1 MENNEPNN
9 ENSQNQEQKPQRDR
23 RPNPHRQNNNT
34 PNPNRRPQEGN
45 TQGDNRQSGNTN
57 NQNQQRENRPNTNQD
72 RKPHPNKKPN
82 PNKNQNEGQNSEG
95 QSSNQNK
102 NANRNPNQNN
112 NQNRKPNPNQKP
124 GNKPNN
130 PNKNRSGG
138 GGKGRGKR
146 KNITTVNDTMRASLQ
161 ENARVKDATMNP
173 WKQIDMASKGKI
185 RFTPLGGLGEIGGNM
200 AVLETE
206 TTAIIIDVGMSFP
219 DETMHGVDILVPDF
233 SYLHTLKASGKE
245 VFIIITHGHE
255 DHIGAMPYLFKELQ
269 FPIYATPLA
278 LAMIENK
285 FNEHGLSQYTNK
297 FNFVTLRKQYEIGD
311 MKIEWMH
318 NTHSI
323 IDACSLAV
331 ETPAGTI
338 IHTADFKIDHTP
350 IDNYTMDLH
359 RYAYYGAKGVLC
371 LFSDSTNSHN
381 PGFTKSEKVVG
392 KTFDTLFDLAKG
404 RVIMSTFSS
413 NVHRIYQAMDRGVKH
428 GRKICVIG
436 RSMERNVETN
446 RALGFV
452 DIDDKHFI
460 EVHEVPKYSENEILI
475 VTTGSQGETMAA
487 LNRMASDEH
496 RHIKLKPSDTV
507 IISASAIP
515 GNEASVSGLMN
526 KLVKAGVTVRYRE
539 VGDIHVSGHA
549 GQEEQ
554 KLILR
559 LVQPKFF
566 LPVHGEYNHIAKHAQ
581 TAVACGVDER
591 NILLMSDGDQVEI
604 TPKYLKKVKT
614 VKTGKTYI
622 DNQNN
627 MTIEDDVVIDRQ
639 KLAEDGIINVVA
651 QISQSTQKVVGK
663 PVITTHGLVPDKEDK
678 KFAKEIEVMLETMLL
693 NMKPE
698 ALKNHKNIEDDIRG
712 SIRKHVVR
720 TKKRYPLIIPTIFIV

>member
-1 MENNEPNN
+1 MENQN
-9 ENSQNQEQKPQRDR
+9 ENSRNQEQKTNSNSTQRER
-23 RPNPHRQNNNT
+23 RPNPHRQPKNSS
-34 PNPNRRPQEGN
+34 
-45 TQGDNRQSGNTN
+45 TQQ
-57 NQNQQRENRPNTNQD
+57 NRPN
-72 RKPHPNKKPN
+72 P
-82 PNKNQNEGQNSEG
+82 
-95 QSSNQNK
+95 
-102 NANRNPNQNN
+102 NANRNPNG
-112 NQNRKPNPNQKP
+112 NQKQSPQREVNGNVKDADTPNGNRKPNPNQNRNKNNKNRNNNQGDNRRNTKQGGNQNNNRP
-124 GNKPNN
+124 GNKGGN
-130 PNKNRSGG
+130 NKNR
-138 GGKGRGKR
+138 GRR
-146 KNITTVNDTMRASLQ
+146 KNVTTVNDTMRKYLDIN
-161 ENARVKDATMNP
+161 EKVKDATMNP
-173 WKQIDMASKGKI
+173 WKQIDVAAKGKL

-200 AVLETE
+200 AVFETE

-233 SYLHTLKASGKE
+233 SYLHALKKE
-245 VFIIITHGHE
+245 KDVYVIITHGHE

-269 FPIYATPLA
+269 FPIYGTPLA

-285 FNEHGLSQYTNK
+285 FNEHGLSAHTKY
-297 FNFVTLRKQYEIGD
+297 FNYVTMRKQHQIGD
-311 MKIEWMH
+311 LKIEWMH

-323 IDACSLAV
+323 IDACSLAI
-331 ETPAGTI
+331 ETSIGTI

-350 IDNYTMDLH
+350 VDNYTMDLH

-413 NVHRIYQAMDRGVKH
+413 NVHRIFQAMERGVKH

-452 DIDDKHFI
+452 DIEDKHFI
-460 EVHEVPKYSENEILI
+460 EVHEVPKYADHEVLI

-487 LNRMASDEH
+487 LNRMATDEH

-515 GNEASVSGLMN
+515 GNEASVSGLLN
-526 KLVKAGVTVRYRE
+526 KLMKIGVTVRYRE
-539 VGDIHVSGHA
+539 FGDIHVSGHA
-549 GQEEQ
+549 AQEEQ

-559 LVQPKFF
+559 LIQPKFF
-566 LPVHGEYNHIAKHAQ
+566 LPVHGEYNHLAAHAK
-581 TAVACGVDER
+581 TAVDCGVDER
-591 NILLMSDGDQVEI
+591 NILLMSDGDQIEL
-604 TPKYLKKVKT
+604 TTKYLKKVKT
-614 VKTGKTYI
+614 VKSGKTYI

-627 MTIEDDVVIDRQ
+627 KTIENDVVLDRQ

-651 QISQSTQKVVGK
+651 QISQENQKLVGK
-663 PVITTHGLVPDKEDK
+663 PVISTHGLIADNELK
-678 KFAKEIEVMLETMLL
+678 KFQKEIEVMIENLL
-693 NMKPE
+693 LHMKPE
-698 ALKNHKNIEDDIRG
+698 ALKNHKDIENDIRNG
-712 SIRKHVVR
+712 IRKHVIR
-720 TKKRYPLIIPTIFIV
+720 TKKRYPLIIPTVFII

>member
-1 MENNEPNN
+1 MENNNQN
-9 ENSQNQEQKPQRDR
+9 SENSQNQGQKTSRER
-23 RPNPHRQNNNT
+23 RPNPHRQNRPQGENGRR
-34 PNPNRRPQEGN
+34 PNP
-45 TQGDNRQSGNTN
+45 
-57 NQNQQRENRPNTNQD
+57 
-72 RKPHPNKKPN
+72 HKKPN
-82 PNKNQNEGQNSEG
+82 PN
-95 QSSNQNK
+95 
-102 NANRNPNQNN
+102 RIPNTKPEVNGNIQDKPAPNG
-112 NQNRKPNPNQKP
+112 NRKPNPNQNKNRHNQNRNTHG

-130 PNKNRSGG
+130 NKPNQNYNHKPNNKGGNKNRN
-138 GGKGRGKR
+138 KR
-146 KNITTVNDTMRASLQ
+146 RNVTTVNDEMRKYL
-161 ENARVKDATMNP
+161 EINDKVKEATMHP
-173 WKQIDMASKGKI
+173 WKNADMSLTAKV

-206 TTAIIIDVGMSFP
+206 STAIIIDVGMSFP

-233 SYLHTLKASGKE
+233 SYLHTLKKE
-245 VFIIITHGHE
+245 KDVYVIITHGHE

-269 FPIYATPLA
+269 FPIYGTPLA

-285 FNEHGLSQYTNK
+285 FNEHGLSQYTK
-297 FNFVTLRKQYEIGD
+297 YFNFVTMRKQHQIGD
-311 MKIEWMH
+311 MLIEWMH

-323 IDACSLAV
+323 IDACSLAI

-350 IDNYTMDLH
+350 VDNYTMDLRRFAH
-359 RYAYYGAKGVLC
+359 YGEKGVLC

-392 KTFDTLFDLAKG
+392 KTFDTLFDMAKG

-413 NVHRIYQAMDRGVKH
+413 NVHRIAQAMERGVLH

-436 RSMERNVETN
+436 RSMERNIETN

-452 DIDDKHFI
+452 DIPDKNFI
-460 EVHEVPKYSENEILI
+460 EVHEVPKYADHEVLI

-487 LNRMASDEH
+487 LNRMATDEH

-515 GNEASVSGLMN
+515 GNEASVSSLMN
-526 KLVKAGVTVRYRE
+526 KLMKAGCTVRYKE
-539 VGDIHVSGHA
+539 FGDIHVSGHA
-549 GQEEQ
+549 AQEEQ

-559 LVQPKFF
+559 LIQPKFF

-581 TAVACGVDER
+581 TAIECGVDER
-591 NILLMSDGDQVEI
+591 NILLMADGDQIEL
-604 TPKYLKKVKT
+604 TTKYLKKVKT
-614 VKTGKTYI
+614 VKSGKTYI

-627 MTIEDDVVIDRQ
+627 MTIENDVVLDRQ

-651 QISQSTQKVVGK
+651 QISQSNQKVVGK
-663 PVITTHGLVPDKEDK
+663 PVISTHGLVAEKEMK
-678 KFAKEIEVMLETMLL
+678 KLQKEIEVLIETLLL

-698 ALKNHKNIEDDIRG
+698 ALKNHKDVENDIRNV
-712 SIRKHVVR
+712 IRKHIIR

>member
-1 MENNEPNN
+1 MESNKPNN
-9 ENSQNQEQKPQRDR
+9 ENSQDQGQKTPNTQNRER
-23 RPNPHRQNNNT
+23 RPNPHRQNNN
-34 PNPNRRPQEGN
+34 PNR
-45 TQGDNRQSGNTN
+45 QGQNNENRQN
-57 NQNQQRENRPNTNQD
+57 NQ
-72 RKPHPNKKPN
+72 
-82 PNKNQNEGQNSEG
+82 
-95 QSSNQNK
+95 SN
-102 NANRNPNQNN
+102 NANRKPNN
-112 NQNRKPNPNQKP
+112 NPNRKPNPNKDVN
-124 GNKPNN
+124 GNVQDKEVNGNKKPNN
-130 PNKNRSGG
+130 NQNRNNNKNQSRKPNPNGKPNNRPSNNKNSGNKNR
-138 GGKGRGKR
+138 GRR
-146 KNITTVNDTMRASLQ
+146 KNVTTVNETMRASIE

-173 WKQIDMASKGKI
+173 WKQIDIASKGKI

-233 SYLHTLKASGKE
+233 SYLHTLKDKK
-245 VFIIITHGHE
+245 VFVIITHGHE
-255 DHIGAMPYLFKELQ
+255 DHIGAMPYLFKELK

-285 FNEHGLSQYTNK
+285 FNEHGLKADTKY
-297 FNFVTLRKQYEIGD
+297 FNFVTLREQYQIGD

-323 IDACSLAV
+323 IDACSLAI

-350 IDNYTMDLH
+350 VDNYTMDLH

-381 PGFTKSEKVVG
+381 PGFTKSETVVG
-392 KTFDTLFDLAKG
+392 RTFDTLFDLAKG

-413 NVHRIYQAMDRGVKH
+413 NVHRIYQAMERGVKH

-436 RSMERNVETN
+436 RSMERNVETT

-452 DIDDKHFI
+452 DIEDKHFI

-487 LNRMASDEH
+487 LNRMATDEH

-515 GNEASVSGLMN
+515 GNEGSVSKLMN
-526 KLVKAGVTVRYRE
+526 LLVKAGVTVRYRE
-539 VGDIHVSGHA
+539 FTDIHVSGHA
-549 GQEEQ
+549 AQEEQ

-559 LVQPKFF
+559 LIQPKFF

-581 TAVACGVDER
+581 TAISCGVDKR

-604 TPKYLKKVKT
+604 TPKFIKKVKT
-614 VKTGKTYI
+614 VKSGKTYI

-627 MTIEDDVVIDRQ
+627 MTIENDVVLDRQ
-639 KLAEDGIINVVA
+639 KLAEDGIVNIVA
-651 QISQSTQKVVGK
+651 QIAQSNQKVVGK
-663 PVITTHGLVPDKEDK
+663 PVISTHGLVAEKESK
-678 KFAKEIEVMLETMLL
+678 KFAKEIETLLETFLL

-698 ALKNHKNIEDDIRG
+698 ALKDHRIIENDIR
-712 SIRKHVVR
+712 SVIRKHVVR

>member
-1 MENNEPNN
+1 MESNTNN
-9 ENSQNQEQKPQRDR
+9 ENSQSQEQKTQNNSNSSTQNRER
-23 RPNPHRQNNNT
+23 KPNPHRQNNTQGQGSNANRSNQNRQQ
-34 PNPNRRPQEGN
+34 NPNRKPQASKDVNGNVQDKPAANGN
-45 TQGDNRQSGNTN
+45 TKQNNRNKN
-57 NQNQQRENRPNTNQD
+57 RNQQNR
-72 RKPHPNKKPN
+72 
-82 PNKNQNEGQNSEG
+82 S
-95 QSSNQNK
+95 
-102 NANRNPNQNN
+102 
-112 NQNRKPNPNQKP
+112 

-130 PNKNRSGG
+130 AQGGKNNQNRQGG
-138 GGKGRGKR
+138 GGNKNRGKR
-146 KNITTVNDTMRASLQ
+146 KNVTTVNDTMRASIE
-161 ENARVKDATMNP
+161 ENARVKEATMNP
-173 WKQIDMASKGKI
+173 WKNIDMSAKGKI

-233 SYLHTLKASGKE
+233 SYLHTLKASGKK
-245 VFIIITHGHE
+245 VFVIITHGHE
-255 DHIGAMPYLFKELQ
+255 DHIGAMPYLFKELK

-285 FNEHGLSQYTNK
+285 FNEHGLKGDTKY
-297 FNFVTLRKQYEIGD
+297 FNFVTLRQQYQIGD
-311 MKIEWMH
+311 LKIEWLH

-323 IDACSLAV
+323 IDACSLAI
-331 ETPAGTI
+331 ETPAGI
-338 IHTADFKIDHTP
+338 IMHTADFKVDHTP
-350 IDNYTMDLH
+350 VDNYTMDLR
-359 RYAYYGAKGVLC
+359 RYAYYGEKGVLC

-381 PGFTKSEKVVG
+381 PGFTKSETVVG
-392 KTFDTLFDLAKG
+392 RTFDTLFDLAKG

-413 NVHRIYQAMDRGVKH
+413 NVHRIFQAMERGVKH

-452 DIDDKHFI
+452 DIEDKHFI
-460 EVHEVPKYSENEILI
+460 EVHEVPKYSENEVLI

-487 LNRMASDEH
+487 LNRMATDEH

-539 VGDIHVSGHA
+539 FADIHVSGHA
-549 GQEEQ
+549 AQEEQ

-581 TAVACGVDER
+581 TAVACGVDKR

-604 TPKYLKKVKT
+604 TTKFIKKVKT

-627 MTIEDDVVIDRQ
+627 MTIENDVVLDRQ
-639 KLAEDGIINVVA
+639 KLAEDGIVNVVA
-651 QISQSTQKVVGK
+651 QISQNNQKVVGK
-663 PVITTHGLVPDKEDK
+663 PVISTHGLVSEKESK
-678 KFAKEIEVMLETMLL
+678 KFTKEIEVLIETLLL

-698 ALKNHKNIEDDIRG
+698 ALKDHKGVEDEIRG
-712 SIRKHVVR
+712 VIRKHVVR

>member
-1 MENNEPNN
+1 MNGNVQEKEVNGNRKPN
-9 ENSQNQEQKPQRDR
+9 
-23 RPNPHRQNNNT
+23 
-34 PNPNRRPQEGN
+34 
-45 TQGDNRQSGNTN
+45 N
-57 NQNQQRENRPNTNQD
+57 NQNR
-72 RKPHPNKKPN
+72 
-82 PNKNQNEGQNSEG
+82 
-95 QSSNQNK
+95 
-102 NANRNPNQNN
+102 NN
-112 NQNRKPNPNQKP
+112 NNSQNRKPNPN
-124 GNKPNN
+124 GKPNN
-130 PNKNRSGG
+130 RPNNNKNAGNKNR
-138 GGKGRGKR
+138 GRK
-146 KNITTVNDTMRASLQ
+146 KNVTTVNDTMRASIE
-161 ENARVKDATMNP
+161 ENARVKEATMNP
-173 WKQIDMASKGKI
+173 WKQIDIASKGKI

-206 TTAIIIDVGMSFP
+206 TTAIVIDVGMSFP

-233 SYLHTLKASGKE
+233 SYLHTIKDKIKA
-245 VFIIITHGHE
+245 VIITHGHE
-255 DHIGAMPYLFKELQ
+255 DHIGAMPYLFKELK

-285 FNEHGLSQYTNK
+285 FNEHGLKADTKY
-297 FNFVTLRKQYEIGD
+297 FNFVTIRKQYEIGD

-323 IDACSLAV
+323 IDACSLAI
-331 ETPAGTI
+331 ETPAGTL

-350 IDNYTMDLH
+350 VDGYTMDLH

-381 PGFTKSEKVVG
+381 PGFTKSETVVG
-392 KTFDTLFDLAKG
+392 KTFDTLFNLAKG

-413 NVHRIYQAMDRGVKH
+413 NVHRIYQAMERGVKH

-452 DIDDKHFI
+452 DIEDKHFI

-487 LNRMASDEH
+487 LNRMATDEH

-515 GNEASVSGLMN
+515 GNEGSVSKLMN
-526 KLVKAGVTVRYRE
+526 LLVKAGVTVRYRE
-539 VGDIHVSGHA
+539 FADIHVSGHA

-559 LVQPKFF
+559 LIQPKFF

-581 TAVACGVDER
+581 TAVSCGVDKR

-604 TPKYLKKVKT
+604 TPKFIKKVKT
-614 VKTGKTYI
+614 VKSGKTYI

-627 MTIEDDVVIDRQ
+627 MTIENDVVLDRQ
-639 KLAEDGIINVVA
+639 KLAEDGIVNIVA
-651 QISQSTQKVVGK
+651 QIAQSNQKVVGK
-663 PVITTHGLVPDKEDK
+663 PVISTHGLVSEKESK
-678 KFAKEIEVMLETMLL
+678 KFAKEIEVLLETFLL

-698 ALKNHKNIEDDIRG
+698 ALKDHRIIENDIRAV
-712 SIRKHVVR
+712 IRKHVVR

>member
-1 MENNEPNN
+1 MHERPAPN
-9 ENSQNQEQKPQRDR
+9 
-23 RPNPHRQNNNT
+23 
-34 PNPNRRPQEGN
+34 G
-45 TQGDNRQSGNTN
+45 
-57 NQNQQRENRPNTNQD
+57 
-72 RKPHPNKKPN
+72 NKKPN
-82 PNKNQNEGQNSEG
+82 PNQNRNKNNTNSNNQNRNAG
-95 QSSNQNK
+95 SNT
-102 NANRNPNQNN
+102 
-112 NQNRKPNPNQKP
+112 QNRKPNNNNNKP

-130 PNKNRSGG
+130 NQNRHGGNNKNR
-138 GGKGRGKR
+138 GRR
-146 KNITTVNDTMRASLQ
+146 KNVTTVNDTMREYLKI
-161 ENARVKDATMNP
+161 NDRVKEATMNP
-173 WKQIDMASKGKI
+173 WKNMDMASKGKI

-233 SYLHTLKASGKE
+233 SYLHALKESGKKIF
-245 VFIIITHGHE
+245 VIITHGHE

-285 FNEHGLSQYTNK
+285 FNEHGLSQYVKN
-297 FNFVTLRKQYEIGD
+297 FNYVTMRKQHQIGD
-311 MKIEWMH
+311 MQIEWMH

-323 IDACSLAV
+323 IDACSLAI

-338 IHTADFKIDHTP
+338 IHTADFKVDHTP
-350 IDNYTMDLH
+350 VDNYTMDLRRFAH
-359 RYAYYGAKGVLC
+359 YGEKGVLC

-381 PGFTKSEKVVG
+381 PGATKSEKVVG
-392 KTFDTLFDLAKG
+392 KTFDTLFELAKG
-404 RVIMSTFSS
+404 RILMSTFSS
-413 NVHRIYQAMDRGVKH
+413 NVHRIVQAMERGVKY

-436 RSMERNVETN
+436 RSMERNIETN

-452 DIDDKHFI
+452 DIEDKHFI
-460 EVHEVPKYSENEILI
+460 EVHEVPKYADHEVLI

-487 LNRMASDEH
+487 LNRMATDEH

-515 GNEASVSGLMN
+515 GNEGSVSSLLN
-526 KLVKAGVTVRYRE
+526 KLMKAGCTVRYRE
-539 VGDIHVSGHA
+539 FADIHVSGHA

-559 LVQPKFF
+559 LIQPKFF
-566 LPVHGEYNHIAKHAQ
+566 LPVHGEYNHIAKHAR
-581 TAVACGVDER
+581 TAVECGVDER
-591 NILLMSDGDQVEI
+591 NILLMGDGDQIEL

-614 VKTGKTYI
+614 VKSGKTYI

-627 MTIEDDVVIDRQ
+627 MTIENDVVLDRQ

-651 QISQSTQKVVGK
+651 QISQSNQKIVGR
-663 PVITTHGLVPDKEDK
+663 PVISTHGIVPDKDDK
-678 KFAKEIEVMLETMLL
+678 KFQKEIEVLLETMLL

-698 ALKNHKNIEDDIRG
+698 ALKNHKDIENDIRAVV
-712 SIRKHVVR
+712 RKHVVR

>member
-1 MENNEPNN
+1 MDNNQNNES
-9 ENSQNQEQKPQRDR
+9 SQNQGQKTPNQGNNAPRER
-23 RPNPHRQNNNT
+23 RPNPHRQNNNRPQRQGEHNNR
-34 PNPNRRPQEGN
+34 PNPNRK
-45 TQGDNRQSGNTN
+45 
-57 NQNQQRENRPNTNQD
+57 PN
-72 RKPHPNKKPN
+72 PNKKPN
-82 PNKNQNEGQNSEG
+82 PSAEVNGNVQDKPT
-95 QSSNQNK
+95 
-102 NANRNPNQNN
+102 PNG
-112 NQNRKPNPNQKP
+112 NRKPNPNQNRNNNHQNRHNQNRKP
-124 GNKPNN
+124 NHNNNKSGNKPNN
-130 PNKNRSGG
+130 NQNRNGG
-138 GGKGRGKR
+138 NNKGRGRR
-146 KNITTVNDTMRASLQ
+146 KNVTTVNDTMRASI
-161 ENARVKDATMNP
+161 EANNRVVDANMNP
-173 WKQIDMASKGKI
+173 WKKIDMSAQGKI

-233 SYLHTLKASGKE
+233 SYLHALKASGKK
-245 VFIIITHGHE
+245 VFVIITHGHE

-285 FNEHGLSQYTNK
+285 FNEHGLSQHTK
-297 FNFVTLRKQYEIGD
+297 HFNFVTLREQYQIGD

-323 IDACSLAV
+323 IDACSLAI
-331 ETPAGTI
+331 ETPAGII

-350 IDNYTMDLH
+350 VDDHTMDLR
-359 RYAYYGAKGVLC
+359 RYAHYGEKGVLC

-392 KTFDTLFDLAKG
+392 KTFDTLFDMAKG

-413 NVHRIYQAMDRGVKH
+413 NVHRIVQAMERAVVH

-452 DIDDKHFI
+452 DIQDKHFI
-460 EVHEVPKYSENEILI
+460 EVHEVPKYADHEVLV

-487 LNRMASDEH
+487 LNRMATDEH

-515 GNEASVSGLMN
+515 GNEASVSSLMN
-526 KLVKAGVTVRYRE
+526 KLMKAGCTVRYKE
-539 VGDIHVSGHA
+539 FGDIHVSGHA
-549 GQEEQ
+549 AQEEQ

-559 LVQPKFF
+559 LIQPKFF
-566 LPVHGEYNHIAKHAQ
+566 LPVHGEYNHIAKHAK
-581 TAVACGVDER
+581 TAVECGVDER
-591 NILLMSDGDQVEI
+591 NILLMSDGDQIEL
-604 TPKYLKKVKT
+604 TTKYLKKVKT
-614 VKTGKTYI
+614 VKSGKTYI

-627 MTIEDDVVIDRQ
+627 MTIENDVVLDRQ
-639 KLAEDGIINVVA
+639 KLAEDGIVNVVA
-651 QISQSTQKVVGK
+651 QISQNNQKVIGK
-663 PVITTHGLVPDKEDK
+663 PVITTHGLVPEKELK
-678 KFAKEIEVMLETMLL
+678 KFQKEIEVMIETLLL

-698 ALKNHKNIEDDIRG
+698 ALKNHKDVENDIRN

>member
-1 MENNEPNN
+1 MENNNPNN
-9 ENSQNQEQKPQRDR
+9 GNSQNPEQRTNNNNTQRER
-23 RPNPHRQNNNT
+23 RPNPHRQNSQNDNKPKSNFNN
-34 PNPNRRPQEGN
+34 
-45 TQGDNRQSGNTN
+45 
-57 NQNQQRENRPNTNQD
+57 NRPN
-72 RKPHPNKKPN
+72 PNKKPN
-82 PNKNQNEGQNSEG
+82 PNRKP
-95 QSSNQNK
+95 
-102 NANRNPNQNN
+102 NPNQEVDGNVQDKTAPN
-112 NQNRKPNPNQKP
+112 GNRKPNPNQNRNNQNRPNNADNKTH
-124 GNKPNN
+124 KPNN
-130 PNKNRSGG
+130 KNTNRPNNKNKPGGKPNNNRQGG
-138 GGKGRGKR
+138 GNKGRNKR
-146 KNITTVNDTMRASLQ
+146 RNVTTVNDTMREYL
-161 ENARVKDATMNP
+161 EINDRIKNETMNP
-173 WKQIDMASKGKI
+173 WKNVDMSAPGKI

-233 SYLHTLKASGKE
+233 SYLHTLKKE
-245 VFIIITHGHE
+245 KDVYVIITHGHE

-285 FNEHGLSQYTNK
+285 FNEHGLSQYTKN
-297 FNFVTLRKQYEIGD
+297 FNYVTMRKQHQIGD

-323 IDACSLAV
+323 IDACSLAI

-338 IHTADFKIDHTP
+338 IHTADFKVDHTP
-350 IDNYTMDLH
+350 VDNYTMDLRRFAH
-359 RYAYYGAKGVLC
+359 YGEKGVLC

-381 PGFTKSEKVVG
+381 PGYTKSEKVVG

-413 NVHRIYQAMDRGVKH
+413 NVHRIVQAMERAVDH

-436 RSMERNVETN
+436 RSMERNIETN

-452 DIDDKHFI
+452 DIPDKSFI
-460 EVHEVPKYSENEILI
+460 EVHEVQKFADHEILI

-487 LNRMASDEH
+487 LNRMATDEH

-515 GNEASVSGLMN
+515 GNEASVSSLLN
-526 KLVKAGVTVRYRE
+526 KLMKAGVTVRYKE
-539 VGDIHVSGHA
+539 FSDIHVSGHA
-549 GQEEQ
+549 SQGEQ
-554 KLILR
+554 QIILR
-559 LVQPKFF
+559 LIQPKFF
-566 LPVHGEYNHIAKHAQ
+566 LPVHGEYNHLAAHAR

-591 NILLMSDGDQVEI
+591 NILLMGDGDQIEL
-604 TPKYLKKVKT
+604 TTKYLKKVKT
-614 VKTGKTYI
+614 VKSGKTYI

-627 MTIEDDVVIDRQ
+627 MTIENDVVLDRQ

-651 QISQSTQKVVGK
+651 QISQSNQKVVGK
-663 PVITTHGLVPDKEDK
+663 PVITTHGLVAEKELK
-678 KFAKEIEVMLETMLL
+678 KFEKEIELMLETMLL

-698 ALKNHKNIEDDIRG
+698 ALKNHKDVEHDIRN
-712 SIRKHVVR
+712 SIRKHVIR
-720 TKKRYPLIIPTIFIV
+720 TKKRYPLIIPTIFII

>member
-1 MENNEPNN
+1 MESNKPNN
-9 ENSQNQEQKPQRDR
+9 ENSQDQGQKTPNNTQNRER
-23 RPNPHRQNNNT
+23 KPNPHRQNRPNTQGGTTQSDSSQNPNRKQNPNNT
-34 PNPNRRPQEGN
+34 PNGN
-45 TQGDNRQSGNTN
+45 VQDKEVNGN
-57 NQNQQRENRPNTNQD
+57 
-72 RKPHPNKKPN
+72 RKPNHSNRN
-82 PNKNQNEGQNSEG
+82 NKNNT
-95 QSSNQNK
+95 
-102 NANRNPNQNN
+102 N
-112 NQNRKPNPNQKP
+112 NQNRKPNPNAKS
-124 GNKPNN
+124 GNKPKNN
-130 PNKNRSGG
+130 QNRNKNR
-138 GGKGRGKR
+138 GRK
-146 KNITTVNDTMRASLQ
+146 KNITTVNDTMRASIE

-173 WKQIDMASKGKI
+173 WKQIDIASKGKI

-233 SYLHTLKASGKE
+233 SYLHALKESGKKIF
-245 VFIIITHGHE
+245 VIITHGHE

-285 FNEHGLSQYTNK
+285 FNEHGLSQYTKN
-297 FNFVTLRKQYEIGD
+297 FNFVTIRKQYTIGD
-311 MKIEWMH
+311 LKIEWMH

-323 IDACSLAV
+323 IDACSLAI
-331 ETPAGTI
+331 ETPAGTV

-350 IDNYTMDLH
+350 VDGYTMDLH

-381 PGFTKSEKVVG
+381 PGFTKSETVVG
-392 KTFDTLFDLAKG
+392 RTFDTLFNLAKG

-413 NVHRIYQAMDRGVKH
+413 NVHRIYQAMERGVKH

-487 LNRMASDEH
+487 LNRMATDEH

-515 GNEASVSGLMN
+515 GNEGSVSKLMN
-526 KLVKAGVTVRYRE
+526 LLVKAGVTVRYRE
-539 VGDIHVSGHA
+539 FADIHVSGHA

-581 TAVACGVDER
+581 TAVACGVDKR

-604 TPKYLKKVKT
+604 TPKFIKKVKT

-627 MTIEDDVVIDRQ
+627 MTIEDDVVLDRQ

-651 QISQSTQKVVGK
+651 QIAQSNQKIIGK
-663 PVITTHGLVPDKEDK
+663 PVISTHGLVPDKDDK
-678 KFAKEIEVMLETMLL
+678 KFAKEIEVLLETMLL

-698 ALKNHKNIEDDIRG
+698 ALKDHRNIENEIRS

>member
-1 MENNEPNN
+1 MNVQN
-9 ENSQNQEQKPQRDR
+9 ENTQNTD
-23 RPNPHRQNNNT
+23 RPNPN
-34 PNPNRRPQEGN
+34 
-45 TQGDNRQSGNTN
+45 
-57 NQNQQRENRPNTNQD
+57 
-72 RKPHPNKKPN
+72 RKPHPNNKPNPNRSQNTEGENAQGTNRPSQPRKPHPNNKPN
-82 PNKNQNEGQNSEG
+82 PNKSQNTEGENA
-95 QSSNQNK
+95 QS
-102 NANRNPNQNN
+102 ANRPNP
-112 NQNRKPNPNQKP
+112 NRKPHPSRNQNSDRP
-124 GNKPNN
+124 QANSTDNRPNN
-130 PNKNRSGG
+130 RPNSNAQGNKNRP
-138 GGKGRGKR
+138 KR
-146 KNITTVNDTMRASLQ
+146 KNTTTVSEAMRVSIE

-173 WKQIDMASKGKI
+173 WKQIDMSAQGKV

-233 SYLHTLKASGKE
+233 SYLHTLKDKK
-245 VFIIITHGHE
+245 VFVIITHGHE

-269 FPIYATPLA
+269 FPIYGTPLA

-285 FNEHGLSQYTNK
+285 FNEHGLSQYTKN
-297 FNFVTLRKQYEIGD
+297 FNFVTLRKQYDIGD
-311 MKIEWMH
+311 LQIEWMH

-323 IDACSLAV
+323 IDACSLAI

-350 IDNYTMDLH
+350 VDDYTMDLH

-392 KTFDTLFDLAKG
+392 KTFDTLFNLAKG

-413 NVHRIYQAMDRGVKH
+413 NVHRIFQAMERAVKH
-428 GRKICVIG
+428 GRKVCVIG

-460 EVHEVPKYSENEILI
+460 EVHEVPKYADHEVLI

-487 LNRMASDEH
+487 LNRMATDEH

-515 GNEASVSGLMN
+515 GNEGSVSKLMN
-526 KLVKAGVTVRYRE
+526 KLMRAGVTVRYKE
-539 VGDIHVSGHA
+539 FADIHVSGHA
-549 GQEEQ
+549 AQEEQ

-559 LVQPKFF
+559 LIQPKFF
-566 LPVHGEYNHIAKHAQ
+566 LPVHGEYNHISKHAK
-581 TAVACGVDER
+581 TAVECGVDER
-591 NILLMSDGDQVEI
+591 NILLMTDGDQVEI
-604 TPKYLKKVKT
+604 STKYIKKVKT
-614 VKTGKTYI
+614 IKSGKTYI

-627 MTIEDDVVIDRQ
+627 MTIENDVVLDRQ
-639 KLAEDGIINVVA
+639 KLAEDGIVNVVA
-651 QISQSTQKVVGK
+651 QIAQSNQKIVGK
-663 PVITTHGLVPDKEDK
+663 PVVTSHGIVADKEDK
-678 KFAKEIEVMLETMLL
+678 NFAKEIEVLLETMML

-698 ALKNHKNIEDDIRG
+698 ALKDHRHIEEEIRNVV
-712 SIRKHVVR
+712 RKHVYR

>member
-1 MENNEPNN
+1 MPY
-9 ENSQNQEQKPQRDR
+9 NSKER
-23 RPNPHRQNNNT
+23 RPNPHRQN
-34 PNPNRRPQEGN
+34 
-45 TQGDNRQSGNTN
+45 TN
-57 NQNQQRENRPNTNQD
+57 NRP
-72 RKPHPNKKPN
+72 PHSPNKKPKETADVN
-82 PNKNQNEGQNSEG
+82 GNVQDIPTPNGNKKPVHTHKKPVHNHKKPMHANQT
-95 QSSNQNK
+95 
-102 NANRNPNQNN
+102 
-112 NQNRKPNPNQKP
+112 
-124 GNKPNN
+124 GNKPQAKPYKKNN
-130 PNKNRSGG
+130 NNNNSNANKNR
-138 GGKGRGKR
+138 GRR
-146 KNITTVNDTMRASLQ
+146 KNITTVNDTMRASID
-161 ENARVKDATMNP
+161 ENARVKEAIMNP
-173 WKQIDMASKGKI
+173 WRKIDMSSKGKI

-233 SYLHTLKASGKE
+233 SYLHTLKAAGKQ
-245 VFIIITHGHE
+245 VFCIITHGHE

-285 FNEHGLSQYTNK
+285 FNEHGLTQYTKN
-297 FNFVTLRKQYEIGD
+297 FNFVTIRKQYEIGD
-311 MKIEWMH
+311 MKIEWLH

-323 IDACSLAV
+323 IDACSLAI
-331 ETPAGTI
+331 ETPAGI
-338 IHTADFKIDHTP
+338 VMHTADFKIDHTP
-350 IDNYTMDLH
+350 VDNYTMDLR
-359 RYAYYGAKGVLC
+359 RYAHYGEKGVLC

-381 PGFTKSEKVVG
+381 PGYTKSEKVVG
-392 KTFDTLFDLAKG
+392 KTFDTLFGLAKG

-413 NVHRIYQAMDRGVKH
+413 NVHRIFQAMERAVQHK
-428 GRKICVIG
+428 RKICVIG
-436 RSMERNVETN
+436 RSMERNIETN

-452 DIDDKHFI
+452 DIPDKDFI
-460 EVHEVPKYSENEILI
+460 EVHEVNKYSDNEILI

-487 LNRMASDEH
+487 LNRMATDEH

-515 GNEASVSGLMN
+515 GNEGSVSGLMN

-539 VGDIHVSGHA
+539 FADIHVSGHA

-566 LPVHGEYNHIAKHAQ
+566 LPVHGEYNHIAKHAR
-581 TAVACGVDER
+581 TAVECGVDER
-591 NILLMSDGDQVEI
+591 NILLMSDGDQIEL
-604 TPKYLKKVKT
+604 TTKYLKKVKT
-614 VKTGKTYI
+614 VKSGKTYI

-627 MTIEDDVVIDRQ
+627 MTIENDVVLDRQ

-651 QISQSTQKVVGK
+651 QVSQSNQKMIGHPVVS
-663 PVITTHGLVPDKEDK
+663 THGIVPDKEDK
-678 KFAKEIEVMLETMLL
+678 KFQKEISVLMETLLL

-698 ALKNHKNIEDDIRG
+698 ALKNHKDIENDIRAV
-712 SIRKHVVR
+712 IRKHVIR

>member
-1 MENNEPNN
+1 METNKQA
-9 ENSQNQEQKPQRDR
+9 ENTEKSQNQGQGTQNSSPSASRER
-23 RPNPHRQNNNT
+23 RPNPHRQKNPNRPQGQAGNT
-34 PNPNRRPQEGN
+34 NRPNPNRQPNG
-45 TQGDNRQSGNTN
+45 
-57 NQNQQRENRPNTNQD
+57 NQQPQQTKEVDGNVHDKPASNGNR
-72 RKPHPNKKPN
+72 KPN
-82 PNKNQNEGQNSEG
+82 PNQ
-95 QSSNQNK
+95 
-102 NANRNPNQNN
+102 NRNRSNSN
-112 NQNRKPNPNQKP
+112 NQNRKPNHSNKP
-124 GNKPNN
+124 GDKPNN
-130 PNKNRSGG
+130 NRHGGQNKNNKNNGNKNR
-138 GGKGRGKR
+138 GRR
-146 KNITTVNDTMRASLQ
+146 KNVTTVNDTMRASLE

-173 WKQIDMASKGKI
+173 WKQIDMSTKGKV

-200 AVLETE
+200 AVMETE

-233 SYLHTLKASGKE
+233 SYLHTLKESGKK
-245 VFIIITHGHE
+245 VFCIITHGHE

-285 FNEHGLSQYTNK
+285 FNEHGLSQHTK
-297 FNFVTLRKQYEIGD
+297 HFNFVTLRKQYQVGD
-311 MKIEWMH
+311 MQIEWLH

-323 IDACSLAV
+323 IDACSLAI

-338 IHTADFKIDHTP
+338 IHTADFKVDHTP
-350 IDNYTMDLH
+350 VDNYTMDLH

-392 KTFDTLFDLAKG
+392 KTFDVLFDLAKG

-413 NVHRIYQAMDRGVKH
+413 NVHRIVQAMERAVVH

-436 RSMERNVETN
+436 RSMERNIETN

-452 DIDDKHFI
+452 DIPDKSFI
-460 EVHEVPKYSENEILI
+460 EVHEVPKYADHEVLV

-487 LNRMASDEH
+487 LNRMATDEH
-496 RHIKLKPSDTV
+496 RHIKLKPSDTI

-526 KLVKAGVTVRYRE
+526 KLIKAGCTVRYKE
-539 VGDIHVSGHA
+539 FGDIHVSGHA
-549 GQEEQ
+549 AQEEQ

-566 LPVHGEYNHIAKHAQ
+566 LPVHGEYNHIAKHAK
-581 TAVACGVDER
+581 TAVECGVDER
-591 NILLMSDGDQVEI
+591 NILLMSDGDQIEL
-604 TPKYLKKVKT
+604 TTKYLKKVKT
-614 VKTGKTYI
+614 IKSGKTYI

-627 MTIEDDVVIDRQ
+627 MTIGNDVVLDRQ
-639 KLAEDGIINVVA
+639 KLAEDGIVNVVA
-651 QISQSTQKVVGK
+651 QISQSDQKVVGK
-663 PVITTHGLVPDKEDK
+663 PVITTHGLVSDKEMK
-678 KFAKEIEVMLETMLL
+678 KFQKDIEVMIETMLL

-698 ALKNHKNIEDDIRG
+698 ALKNHKDIENDIRN
-712 SIRKHVVR
+712 SIRKHVIR
-720 TKKRYPLIIPTIFIV
+720 TKKRYPLIIPTIFII

>member
-1 MENNEPNN
+1 MESNKPNN
-9 ENSQNQEQKPQRDR
+9 ENSQNQGQKTPNNPQNRER
-23 RPNPHRQNNNT
+23 RPNPHRQNNQSQNRNAQQGEKT
-34 PNPNRRPQEGN
+34 QGQNQNRKPNPNPNR
-45 TQGDNRQSGNTN
+45 
-57 NQNQQRENRPNTNQD
+57 
-72 RKPHPNKKPN
+72 KPN
-82 PNKNQNEGQNSEG
+82 PNREVNGNVQDKEVNGNKKPQ
-95 QSSNQNK
+95 QNK
-102 NANRNPNQNN
+102 NRNN
-112 NQNRKPNPNQKP
+112 NNSQNRKPNPNQKQ

-130 PNKNRSGG
+130 QNRSGG
-138 GGKGRGKR
+138 NKGRGR
-146 KNITTVNDTMRASLQ
+146 KKNVTTVNDAMRASIEENKRVQ
-161 ENARVKDATMNP
+161 EARMNP
-173 WKQIDMASKGKI
+173 WKQIDIASKGKI

-206 TTAIIIDVGMSFP
+206 NAAIVIDVGMSFP

-233 SYLHTLKASGKE
+233 SYLHAIKDKIKA
-245 VFIIITHGHE
+245 VVITHGHE
-255 DHIGAMPYLFKELQ
+255 DHIGAMPYLFKELK
-269 FPIYATPLA
+269 FPIYGTPLA

-285 FNEHGLSQYTNK
+285 FNEHGLKADTKY
-297 FNFVTLRKQYEIGD
+297 FNFVTKRKQYDIGD

-338 IHTADFKIDHTP
+338 VHTADFKIDHTP
-350 IDNYTMDLH
+350 VDGYTMDLQ

-381 PGFTKSEKVVG
+381 PGFTKSEMVVG

-413 NVHRIYQAMDRGVKH
+413 NVHRIFQAMERGVKH

-452 DIDDKHFI
+452 DIEDKHFI

-487 LNRMASDEH
+487 LNRMATDEH

-515 GNEASVSGLMN
+515 GNEASVSKLMN
-526 KLVKAGVTVRYRE
+526 LLIKAGVTVRYKE
-539 VGDIHVSGHA
+539 FADIHVSGHA

-559 LVQPKFF
+559 LVQPEFF

-581 TAVACGVDER
+581 TAISCGVDKR

-604 TPKYLKKVKT
+604 TPKFIKKVKT

-627 MTIEDDVVIDRQ
+627 MTIENDIVLDRQ
-639 KLAEDGIINVVA
+639 KLAEDGIISIVA
-651 QISQSTQKVVGK
+651 QIAQSNQKVVGK
-663 PVITTHGLVPDKEDK
+663 PVISTHGLVADKDDK
-678 KFAKEIEVMLETMLL
+678 KFAKEIEVLLETMLL
-693 NMKPE
+693 NMKGE
-698 ALKNHKNIEDDIRG
+698 GLKDHIHVENEIRNAV
-712 SIRKHVVR
+712 RKHVIR
-720 TKKRYPLIIPTIFIV
+720 SKKRYPLIIPTVFIV

>member
-1 MENNEPNN
+1 MESNKNN
-9 ENSQNQEQKPQRDR
+9 ENSQNQERKTGNNPPRER
-23 RPNPHRQNNNT
+23 RPNPHRQNKSQSY
-34 PNPNRRPQEGN
+34 NPNRKAHPNHKTEARTVDGNIHETEVNGNKRPQYN
-45 TQGDNRQSGNTN
+45 KN
-57 NQNQQRENRPNTNQD
+57 NQNKKHNSNSNPPAKTAN
-72 RKPHPNKKPN
+72 KPY
-82 PNKNQNEGQNSEG
+82 
-95 QSSNQNK
+95 NQNK
-102 NANRNPNQNN
+102 S
-112 NQNRKPNPNQKP
+112 
-124 GNKPNN
+124 
-130 PNKNRSGG
+130 KN
-138 GGKGRGKR
+138 KGRK
-146 KNITTVNDTMRASLQ
+146 KNVTTVNDAMKASMRENKLVQ
-161 ENARVKDATMNP
+161 EARMAP
-173 WKQIDMASKGKI
+173 WKKINIASKGKV

-206 TTAIIIDVGMSFP
+206 NSAIIIDVGMSFP

-233 SYLHTLKASGKE
+233 SYLHTIKNKIKGI
-245 VFIIITHGHE
+245 VITHGHE
-255 DHIGAMPYLFKELQ
+255 DHIGAMPYLFKELK
-269 FPIYATPLA
+269 FPVYGTPLA

-285 FNEHGLSQYTNK
+285 FNEHGLKADSKY
-297 FNFVTLRKQYEIGD
+297 FNFVTKRTIYDIGD
-311 MKIEWMH
+311 IKVEWIH

-323 IDACSLAV
+323 IDACSLAI
-331 ETPAGTI
+331 ETEAGTF

-350 IDNYTMDLH
+350 VDGYTMDLQ
-359 RYAYYGAKGVLC
+359 RYAYYGEKGVLC

-381 PGFTKSEKVVG
+381 PGFTKSETVVG
-392 KTFDTLFDLAKG
+392 KTFDKLFDLAKG

-413 NVHRIYQAMDRGVKH
+413 NVHRIYQAMQRGVEH

-436 RSMERNVETN
+436 RSMERNIETN

-452 DIDDKHFI
+452 DIEDKHFI
-460 EVHEVPKYSENEILI
+460 EVHEVARYAENEILI

-487 LNRMASDEH
+487 LNRMATDEH

-515 GNEASVSGLMN
+515 GNEASVSKLMN
-526 KLVKAGVTVRYRE
+526 LLMKAGVTVRYKE
-539 VGDIHVSGHA
+539 VPDIHVSGHA

-581 TAVACGVDER
+581 TAVECGVDKR

-604 TPKYLKKVKT
+604 TPKFIKKVKS

-627 MTIEDDVVIDRQ
+627 MTIENDVVLDRQ
-639 KLAEDGIINVVA
+639 KLAEDGIVNIVA
-651 QISQSTQKVVGK
+651 QIAQSNQKLVGK
-663 PVITTHGLVPDKEDK
+663 PVISTHGLVSDKESK
-678 KFAKEIEVMLETMLL
+678 KFSKEIEVLLETLLL

-698 ALKNHKNIEDDIRG
+698 ALKDHRGIENDIR
-712 SIRKHVVR
+712 SVVRKHVVR